1 MNRSL
6 LDGRRWGNKE
16 RKMKDFG
23 ERLSALYEIS
33 KSLQSLQ
40 LEEVLRLV
48 LDGVTSVIGFD
59 RARLYLI
66 DEEERSLRCRMAIG
80 LEPERAR
87 KIVLPLRRGSS
98 IVARAVLDQ
107 KPYVVKDALSDP
119 RVNYDLVRR
128 LGIKSFVA
136 VPMIGRKRVVG
147 VVSADNL
154 HSEREIT
161 EEDFKLLVTFVNQAG
176 VAIENAEMYEEL
188 KELNRTLEKRIND
201 AMKELEENQRQLMQS
216 EKLAALG
223 QIAAGMAHELR
234 NPLTSIKIL
243 LYSLIEE
250 FNISEKRPE
259 DVEVIKGEIGKMEEL
274 IRRFL
279 DFARPSSPVLDRVNV
294 NEVIEGVISLFGYQ
308 MKENDIVLRMN
319 LSPDAEIMADKDHLR
334 QLFLNLILN
343 AMQAMPQGGELRIK
357 TRISDGVLIA
367 TIRDTGGGIPK
378 SIMDRI
384 FEPFFTTK
392 EEGIGLG
399 LSIVDRIV
407 KEHNG
412 RIEVQSAPGKG
423 TEFKVYLRIGG
434 GVDG

>member
-1 MNRSL
+1 
-6 LDGRRWGNKE
+6 
-16 RKMKDFG
+16 
-23 ERLSALYEIS
+23 
-33 KSLQSLQ
+33 
-40 LEEVLRLV
+40 
-48 LDGVTSVIGFD
+48 
-59 RARLYLI
+59 
-66 DEEERSLRCRMAIG
+66 
-80 LEPERAR
+80 
-87 KIVLPLRRGSS
+87 
-98 IVARAVLDQ
+98 
-107 KPYVVKDALSDP
+107 VVKDALSDP

-154 HSEREIT
+154 HSEREIA

-250 FNISEKRPE
+250 FNINEKRPE

-279 DFARPSSPVLDRVNV
+279 DFARPSSPVLEKVNV

-319 LSPDAEIMADKDHLR
+319 LSPKAEIMADKDHLR

-343 AMQAMPQGGELRIK
+343 AIQAMPQGGELRIK
-357 TRISDGVLIA
+357 TRISDGVLIT

-412 RIEVQSAPGKG
+412 RIEVESTPGEG
-423 TEFKVYLRIGG
+423 TEFKVYLQIGG
-434 GVDG
+434 EADGQDIDSG